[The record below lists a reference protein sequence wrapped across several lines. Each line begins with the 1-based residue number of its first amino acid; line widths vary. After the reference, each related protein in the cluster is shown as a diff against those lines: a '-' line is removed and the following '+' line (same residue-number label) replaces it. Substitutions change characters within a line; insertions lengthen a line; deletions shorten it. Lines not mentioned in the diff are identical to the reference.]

1 MTDGHCAD
9 DVTVLRLREA
19 QHRHRNTLQ
28 ILTSLARKRSRQS
41 QNRQVREN
49 LAYFAEI
56 VEIFAHLDRQAS
68 DGHRAPI
75 VSRLNAMSRRWHI
88 LGNGHVEVVLE
99 VDDGLAL
106 PTSDETVV
114 VLCAHEC
121 VLNAFKHAF
130 PDGRRGR
137 IHVQLSRP
145 TDLTVRLSIEDDGVG
160 MLSGRHRAKAGCTA
174 VQEAWLLPRE
184 FPRSRSACRDGDVG
198 QGQVGWDLRRRPVE
212 HALRRQRHHEPE
224 PPPLETRKAR
234 AAPRARTA
242 PTKPRSISSP
252 SRNRIPRP
260 KMAMT
265 TIGPEVAKG
274 MELERRN
281 AQQEDQDHD
290 GRRLAARSCQPTASG
305 AREASCRS

>member
-1 MTDGHCAD
+1 MTDGRCAD

-75 VSRLNAMSRRWHI
+75 VSRLNAMSRRWQI

-99 VDDGLAL
+99 ADDGLAL

-114 VLCAHEC
+114 CLIVHEC

-145 TDLTVRLSIEDDGVG
+145 TDSTVRLSIEDDGVG
-160 MLSGRHRAKAGCTA
+160 MSQDAT
-174 VQEAWLLPRE
+174 E
-184 FPRSRSACRDGDVG
+184 
-198 QGQVGWDLRRRPVE
+198 
-212 HALRRQRHHEPE
+212 
-224 PPPLETRKAR
+224 
-234 AAPRARTA
+234 
-242 PTKPRSISSP
+242 
-252 SRNRIPRP
+252 PRP
-260 KMAMT
+260 DAHRSKKLGSSLVSSLAEALAGT
-265 TIGPEVAKG
+265 VTWDKG
-274 MELERRN
+274 KS
-281 AQQEDQDHD
+281 D
-290 GRRLAARSCQPTASG
+290 GTCVVVQLNTR
-305 AREASCRS
+305 